1 MSPNRSRDRR
11 PAALSVAMAAGLLCA
26 ASAPGAAL
34 AAGGAAG
41 GAAASPVISL
51 DGDAPAPAEAAAAQS
66 VTAQSVAPQSVAAQR
81 DAGPAAPARPVEPFL
96 APLTPEDADW
106 TGRLVGDR
114 ASARFSLTMPP
125 GAAAQALRIAMRS
138 GIDVLPEAS
147 SLIVWV
153 NGVAL
158 PAISPKATDAVGVI
172 DIPADALRAGRNSIR
187 IDALHHHRIYCG
199 VAASFALWTQ
209 IDLSQSGAVLP
220 DFAPPA
226 DAEGFRLA
234 MLRQFASNAPLEIR
248 AAPGVSREAMLAAG
262 VAAARAAGATGAGL
276 RFTSVWAP
284 SGGGAAHA
292 RIVIAPGPRDAA
304 DVRRGGDGALVL
316 RLVLAGDAPEAL
328 TARLAEMLPPR
339 GEPGDVALL
348 DPGAAQSFMS
358 LGAETVALSG
368 RFARRA
374 LRFRLPEDWL
384 TLTTRP
390 ARLSLRYT
398 ASDALPQGARMTVRL
413 NGTAIQLLPL
423 DRAAQQGV
431 VGPSSVDIDFQ
442 AQLMQAGVN
451 LLEFEALAPGDP
463 PDMPCA
469 APIGDVVTID
479 AASTLLAPASPRMT
493 LPGMAEAVRA
503 IDGARL
509 ATIGEIDGAGGT
521 GLARLALMQ
530 PLAGAASPARLTIMS
545 AADATPPQPNA
556 LGLSRAQI
564 VAALTPLAEQRPP
577 RTQEAVAPGAAS
589 RLVDGRAMLD
599 AVLSWTE
606 QLDERPQERGLA
618 LEVWLERTRGVAM
631 LLQPVAGD
639 PLDLWLVLAPGAD
652 LAAVATALDDAR
664 RAGRSPAGRISVL
677 GGDGAWRNW
686 FDPTD
691 GPALREPL
699 SLANARDTAGN
710 YASWSPVAF
719 TMGGVGAVWASALVG
734 VALVRVTREA
744 GKR

>member
-1 MSPNRSRDRR
+1 MSLTRSRDRR
-11 PAALSVAMAAGLLCA
+11 PAALGAAMAAGLLCA

-34 AAGGAAG
+34 AAGA
-41 GAAASPVISL
+41 AAASPVISL
-51 DGDAPAPAEAAAAQS
+51 DGDAPAPAEAAASLA
-66 VTAQSVAPQSVAAQR
+66 AAAQR
-81 DAGPAAPARPVEPFL
+81 DAGPPAPARPVEPFL

-106 TGRLVGDR
+106 AGRLVGDR

-147 SLIVWV
+147 SLTVWV

-158 PAISPKATDAVGVI
+158 PAISPKAVDAVGVI

-199 VAASFALWTQ
+199 VAASFALWTE
-209 IDLSQSGAVLP
+209 IDLGQSGAVLP
-220 DFAPPA
+220 GFAPSA

-234 MLRQFASNAPLEIR
+234 MQRQFASNAPLEIR

-262 VAAARAAGATGAGL
+262 AAAARAAGVSGSGL

-284 SGGGAAHA
+284 SDGGAAHA
-292 RIVIAPGPRDAA
+292 RIVIAPGPRDAM

-328 TARLAEMLPPR
+328 AARLAEMLPPR
-339 GEPGDVALL
+339 GEPGAVALL
-348 DPGAAQSFMS
+348 EPGAAQDFGS
-358 LGAETVALSG
+358 LGAQTVALSG

-398 ASDALPQGARMTVRL
+398 AAEALPQGAQLTVRL
-413 NGTAIQLLPL
+413 NGAAIQLLPL
-423 DRAAQQGV
+423 DRVAQQGAA
-431 VGPSSVDIDFQ
+431 GPSRVDIDFQ
-442 AQLMQAGVN
+442 AQLMQAGAN
-451 LLEFEALAPGDP
+451 LLEFEAMVPGDP

-469 APIGDVVTID
+469 APMGDVVTID

-503 IDGARL
+503 LDGARL
-509 ATIGEIDGAGGT
+509 ALIGEIDGFGGS
-521 GLARLALMQ
+521 GLARLAQMR

-545 AADATPPQPNA
+545 AADAAPPQPNA
-556 LGLSRAQI
+556 LGLSRALI
-564 VAALTPLAEQRPP
+564 VAALSPPADRRAPDTQAAALPGDDPRLA
-577 RTQEAVAPGAAS
+577 
-589 RLVDGRAMLD
+589 DGRAMLD

-606 QLDERPQERGLA
+606 QLDERPQERGLT
-618 LEVWLERTRGVAM
+618 LEAWLERTHGVAM
-631 LLQPVAGD
+631 LLQPVADD
-639 PLDLWLVLAPGAD
+639 PLGLWLVLAPGAD
-652 LAAVATALDDAR
+652 LATVAVALDGAR
-664 RAGRSPAGRISVL
+664 RSGRSPAGRVSVL

-686 FDPTD
+686 FDTGD
-691 GPALREPL
+691 GPTLREPL
-699 SLANARDTAGN
+699 SLANARDAAGN